1 MPSPPPTPPPW
12 PSRFQAT
19 FRTIAPLILAEWPT
33 VKQDAL
39 EATAG
44 QVDQVIDCIA
54 TATGHTHTLI
64 RRQLGELYQMAIA
77 PQSQAP
83 PPRLSDRVTQL
94 LNEPWGDTNLQEA
107 IAHLETQTEKLL
119 QQMKQEMLPDL
130 QEQVQKHP
138 LKSVLTAVGIG
149 FVLGLLVGGRRGR

>member
-1 MPSPPPTPPPW
+1 MPPTPPAP
-12 PSRFQAT
+12 PPSSSRFQAS
-19 FRTIAPLILAEWPT
+19 FRAVAPLILAEWPT
-33 VKQDAL
+33 VQADAL
-39 EATAG
+39 QATTG
-44 QVDQVIDCIA
+44 QMDQVVDCIA

-77 PQSQAP
+77 TEEKAAA
-83 PPRLSDRVTQL
+83 PRLSDHVTQL
-94 LNEPWGDTNLQEA
+94 MNEQLGDANLQEA
-107 IAHLETQTEKLL
+107 IAHLETQTEKIL